1 MSAADHINTIVSNG
15 DALLFFA
22 PDTFLGR
29 RPSTLQ
35 LFDSVPAGTQVRKN
49 TAMSHCLSSITM
61 TMILITD
68 WSGGHDRPPQDGTNC
83 PDAQVWTAPK
93 YVFVSSGSPFC
104 TQAGQRVSAA
114 ENYRSGGQVGFPN
127 SSVSRGFWSPFQDL
141 GARSAIFWHPPKWWG
156 RHLVHS
162 FPFLGEYQANFW
174 KLHILCLS
182 GALLPLPRTPNFK
195 WLAQWHLWVYKFENC
210 FLGSP
215 NHPEHALQW
224 TKKSQFFFH
233 RLQGSFR
240 VVRRAQKPS
249 FKFIDP

>member
-141 GARSAIFWHPPKWWG
+141 GARSAIFWHLKTG
-156 RHLVHS
+156 T
-162 FPFLGEYQANFW
+162 FA
-174 KLHILCLS
+174 KI
-182 GALLPLPRTPNFK
+182 
-195 WLAQWHLWVYKFENC
+195 WLDFD
-210 FLGSP
+210 
-215 NHPEHALQW
+215 
-224 TKKSQFFFH
+224 SQ
-233 RLQGSFR
+233 
-240 VVRRAQKPS
+240 
-249 FKFIDP
+249 